1 VASTI
6 KSYLSKDIR
15 NNIHFWYCPSKV
27 KWPRYKLVDNQV
39 KEVKASFNAS
49 TFPNRDLHL
58 FSKKKEYNNI
68 LYE

>member
-1 VASTI
+1 
-6 KSYLSKDIR
+6 
-15 NNIHFWYCPSKV
+15 V